1 MMSVGT
7 RASFSQESPHA
18 VLLPVCRLHHL
29 FDAGPLGLAQQY
41 EHALLLGQSLDLW
54 FIILQQRLGDGDS
67 MSVND
72 QAVRRVTSAKTA
84 SSISSVQTRNLLNVC
99 GPKDASDRDA
109 ANARNIVARVER
121 EPTSVKI
128 NFEPGIVVHR
138 RRVRR
143 HAYVPQESICIA
155 RRNIHAAAKRHR
167 QMGEIATDALALCVG
182 LEGGAGRARM
192 CVTKGQAVADEIANR
207 LNPSPARRLGSEKLP
222 GDVRELVGL
231 AI

>member
-1 MMSVGT
+1 MWAERRRQRDVGRIT
-7 RASFSQESPHA
+7 
-18 VLLPVCRLHHL
+18 
-29 FDAGPLGLAQQY
+29 
-41 EHALLLGQSLDLW
+41 
-54 FIILQQRLGDGDS
+54 
-67 MSVND
+67 
-72 QAVRRVTSAKTA
+72 TA
-84 SSISSVQTRNLLNVC
+84 S
-99 GPKDASDRDA
+99 DHDA

-222 GDVRELVGL
+222 RDARELVGL
-231 AI
+231 AIAAAKQTNVSFGNCSTGPSLASSSIASGTQ